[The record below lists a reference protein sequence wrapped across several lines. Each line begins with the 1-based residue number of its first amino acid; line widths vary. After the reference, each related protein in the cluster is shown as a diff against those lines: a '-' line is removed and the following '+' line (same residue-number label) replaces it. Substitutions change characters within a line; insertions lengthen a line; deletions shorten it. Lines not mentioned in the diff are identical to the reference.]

1 MSITKKGRRIM
12 NIVDKMYLDT
22 YREIKEN
29 GISDKDQDV
38 RPRWADGTPAYTK
51 AVFGRVHRYD
61 LSKGF
66 PILSLRRIA
75 WKTALDEILWIWQK
89 KSNRVDDLNSRI
101 WDAWATYRDSEGYAT
116 IGKAYGYQLGR
127 KIDFPEGTMDQVD
140 RVLYL
145 LKNNPGSR
153 RIVTNIFNHDELDE
167 MGLQPCAYGTNFSVK
182 GGKLNMVLIQRSGDY
197 LTAAGP
203 GSFNVVQYALLM
215 HMFAHVS
222 NLEVGELLHV
232 VTDLHVYDRHFD
244 IIDKM
249 VDHNEGGQERELPK
263 LKIGR
268 RVDNFY
274 DFKIDDFQLEGYET
288 DYSTGRIEV
297 AE

>member
-1 MSITKKGRRIM
+1 M

-22 YREIKEN
+22 YEDIKRE
-29 GISDKDQDV
+29 GISDEDQEV
-38 RPRWADGTPAYTK
+38 RPRWSDGAPAYTK
-51 AVFGRVHRYD
+51 GVFGRVHRYD

-89 KSNRVDDLNSRI
+89 KSNRVADLKSRI
-101 WDAWATYRDSEGYAT
+101 WDAWATYEDKKGYAT

-127 KIDFPEGTMDQVD
+127 VIEFPEGRMDQVD

-145 LKNNPGSR
+145 LKNDPGSR
-153 RIVTNIFNHDELDE
+153 RIVTNIFNHDDLDE

-222 NLEVGELLHV
+222 GLEVGELLHV

-244 IIDKM
+244 VIDRM
-249 VDHNEGGQERELPK
+249 IDHSGGEEERELPK
-263 LKIGR
+263 LKILR
-268 RVDNFY
+268 RVEDFY
-274 DFKIDDFQLEGYET
+274 DFRVEDFSLEGYDPT
-288 DYSTGRIEV
+288 YSTGRIEV

>member
-1 MSITKKGRRIM
+1 M
-12 NIVDKMYLDT
+12 NIVDKMYVQT
-22 YREIKEN
+22 YKEIKEM
-29 GISDKDQDV
+29 GISDSGEDV
-38 RPRWADGTPAYTK
+38 RPKWRDGKPAHTK
-51 AVFGRVHRYD
+51 AVFGSVHRYD
-61 LSKGF
+61 LSDGF
-66 PILSLRRIA
+66 PILSMRKIA

-89 KSNRVDDLNSRI
+89 KSNRVDELNSKI
-101 WDAWATYRDSEGYAT
+101 WDAWATYRDEVGRAT
-116 IGKAYGYQLGR
+116 IGKAYGYQLGK

-145 LKNNPGSR
+145 LKNNPSSR
-153 RIVTNIFNHDELDE
+153 RIVTNIFNHEELDE

-182 GGKLNMVLIQRSGDY
+182 DGKLNMVLIQRSGDY

-222 NLEVGELLHV
+222 NLKLGEMVHM

-244 IIDKM
+244 VIDEM
-249 VDHNEGGQERELPK
+249 VANNDLTHKRELPK
-263 LKIGR
+263 LRIKR
-268 RVDNFY
+268 RVEDFY
-274 DFKIDDFQLEGYET
+274 DFKVEDFSLEGYMAE
-288 DYSTGRIEV
+288 YSTGRIEV